1 MKKFLFAAI
10 FAFLALASVEVN
22 AQTTK
27 GDVWLGGSSDLGL
40 TFTPDFV
47 FNTALNADYFLMDR
61 LSVGADVD
69 VYVAAQTYIG
79 LSPRVQYFITKS
91 IYANLEANVLQI
103 NPGGTTFDLHYL
115 NAGVGYWHHLSDN
128 VVISPRINLN
138 DLTGVLGIGTS
149 LSFQV
154 KL

>member
-79 LSPRVQYFITKS
+79 L
-91 IYANLEANVLQI
+91 
-103 NPGGTTFDLHYL
+103 HYL

>member
-10 FAFLALASVEVN
+10 FACFALTSVEVS

-40 TFTPDFV
+40 TFTPDLG
-47 FNTALNADYFLMDR
+47 FNTSLNADYFLMDR

-69 VYVAAQTYIG
+69 VSIFSQTYIG

-91 IYANLEANVLQI
+91 IYANLEANVLRI
-103 NPGGTTFDLHYL
+103 NPGGTTVDLHYL

-149 LSFQV
+149 VSLQV